1 MENCPSRPGT
11 PENALTLLGLDYGRK
26 RIGVAVGQTVTRT
39 ASPLTVLNV
48 VKRRPD
54 WDALSRLIRSW
65 RPDALVVG
73 LPLRMDGKE
82 QPLTGDARRFMRQ
95 LQGRYGLP
103 VYGVD
108 ERLSTS
114 EARGW
119 DRARRAAL
127 DAVAAQVILEAWLG
141 GAAAE
146 LPDA

>member
-1 MENCPSRPGT
+1 LENCPSRPGT

-119 DRARRAAL
+119 GRARRAAL